1 MSTHEHEKALEQE
14 VAPQQAQ
21 AVVEDPQRQLPPQI
35 WNRLMHIQAGDVQA
49 LVDLVRQNPD
59 FSDAILTQAAST
71 ASIGNRTVSA
81 AIDLLAAAPVTE
93 EAAPAQQ
100 EAPARGRPIPMD
112 FSLEGFDYDNSPL
125 ILEGGD
131 VVADHIKFIEK
142 YPYLRTKVLQGF
154 FNATG
159 GSDQFDELVERL
171 QAAEATSATGPSE
184 KEITE
189 KEAAA
194 ETKTGTGVGNATES
208 TETER
213 PKAETSEETHNE
225 KESAWIVN
233 AKRFNAAHP
242 EEVAEFNRVT
252 KDACLGHDGN
262 LDPKLVSDWQAS
274 HGIAPDGRVGPATVD
289 AARRANGIGHPI
301 PITDEALEDLE

>member
-35 WNRLMHIQAGDVQA
+35 WNRLMHVQAGDAQA
-49 LVDLVRQNPD
+49 LADLVRQNPD

-71 ASIGNRTVSA
+71 ASIGNRTVAA
-81 AIDLLAAAPVTE
+81 AIDLLAAAPAT
-93 EAAPAQQ
+93 EAAPPQQ
-100 EAPARGRPIPMD
+100 EMPAQGRPVQLD
-112 FSLEGFDYDNSPL
+112 FSLEGFNYDDPNVQLLLNDDL
-125 ILEGGD
+125 IE
-131 VVADHIKFIEK
+131 DHVKFIEK
-142 YPYLRTKVLQGF
+142 YPHLRRKVMDGF
-154 FNATG
+154 LDRTNDRKMLDLFL
-159 GSDQFDELVERL
+159 DRL
-171 QAAEATSATGPSE
+171 QAAEGKSATGPSE

-194 ETKTGTGVGNATES
+194 ESKEGTGVGNATEA

-213 PKAETSEETHNE
+213 PQAETSEATHNE

-252 KDACLGHDGN
+252 KDACLGPDGN

-301 PITDEALEDLE
+301 PITDEALADLE

>member
-21 AVVEDPQRQLPPQI
+21 AVVEDPQRALPPQI
-35 WNRLMHIQAGDVQA
+35 WNRLMHIQAGDAQA

-93 EAAPAQQ
+93 AAPSQ
-100 EAPARGRPIPMD
+100 EASPARGRPIPMD
-112 FSLEGFDYDNSPL
+112 FSAEGFDYKNSPL
-125 ILEGGD
+125 LLEGGD
-131 VVADHIKFIEK
+131 VVGDHVKFIQK
-142 YPYLRTKVLQGF
+142 YPYLRHKVEQGF
-154 FNATG
+154 FKATLG
-159 GSDQFDELVERL
+159 GDQFDELLDRL
-171 QAAEATSATGPSE
+171 NAAESASATGPSE

-194 ETKTGTGVGNATES
+194 ETKTGSGVGNATEA
-208 TETER
+208 TETAR

-233 AKRFNAAHP
+233 AKRFNTAHP

-301 PITDEALEDLE
+301 PITDEALGDLE